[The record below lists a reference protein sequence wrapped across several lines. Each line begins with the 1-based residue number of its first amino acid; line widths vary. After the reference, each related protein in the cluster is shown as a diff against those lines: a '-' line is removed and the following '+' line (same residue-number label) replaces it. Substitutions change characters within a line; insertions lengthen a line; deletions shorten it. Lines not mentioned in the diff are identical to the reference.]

1 MDITV
6 AKNSTG
12 AIQLGVINIDPKN
25 PADVE
30 LNFPSAVGKRIEGQ
44 ILTADRMDS
53 RNPIGG
59 AAEVEPQTFSK
70 ARWFKGRLRVSMP
83 AKSVVRSHCADGRQ
97 LTNSGEEFDCCRC
110 GRTLVGQGD
119 DGRRSL

>member
-70 ARWFKGRLRVSMP
+70 ARWFKGRCVSACRRNQSSGHTALTADSLRIPV
-83 AKSVVRSHCADGRQ
+83 KSSIAAAAVAP
-97 LTNSGEEFDCCRC
+97 
-110 GRTLVGQGD
+110 
-119 DGRRSL
+119 